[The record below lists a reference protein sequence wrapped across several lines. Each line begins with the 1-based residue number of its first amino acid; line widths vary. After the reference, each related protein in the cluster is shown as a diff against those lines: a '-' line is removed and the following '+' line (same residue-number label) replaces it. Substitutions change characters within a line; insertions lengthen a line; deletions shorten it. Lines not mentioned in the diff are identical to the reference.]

1 MYFKFLELVIISL
14 LSMLGQINNENN
26 IDGLKEEL
34 ELSKQLLNS
43 ITIVATDG
51 KVEPDLK
58 DNSL

>member
-1 MYFKFLELVIISL
+1 MSL

-43 ITIVATDG
+43 IKIVATDG